1 MGSWLIFQRRHTT
14 KADAVGST
22 SPRLRVGEPSK
33 SVEAVMARS
42 GRTAGHRKLVQPR
55 AREKASMT
63 IVPRTDTGAR
73 ARERQGLSGST
84 DVREFGK
91 LVP

>member
-1 MGSWLIFQRRHTT
+1 MGSWLIFQHCSTVN
-14 KADAVGST
+14 ADAWGST
-22 SPRLRVGEPSK
+22 GPRLRVVELSN
-33 SVEAVMARS
+33 SVEAVKARS
-42 GRTAGHRKLVQPR
+42 GRTAGQRKPVQPR
-55 AREKASMT
+55 AREKASRV

-73 ARERQGLSGST
+73 GGESQGLSGTT